1 MGSVIDYIECPNCGH
16 EAHSDFYYKTGEEF
30 INCNNCGFYRYIEL
44 DSDVAD
50 ITNLKDSDYNIT
62 ECADPYGAYRLQY
75 KGQPGRLCGTLETKQ
90 QYDDLRERVKDDT
103 DVEFVSV
110 SRLVNGSIEEE
121 MLVDNT

>member
-1 MGSVIDYIECPNCGH
+1 MGSVIDYIECPHCGT

-44 DSDVAD
+44 HPDVAD
-50 ITNLKDSDYNIT
+50 ITNL
-62 ECADPYGAYRLQY
+62 
-75 KGQPGRLCGTLETKQ
+75 PGRLCGTLETKQ
-90 QYDDLRERVKDDT
+90 QYDDLYERVKDDT